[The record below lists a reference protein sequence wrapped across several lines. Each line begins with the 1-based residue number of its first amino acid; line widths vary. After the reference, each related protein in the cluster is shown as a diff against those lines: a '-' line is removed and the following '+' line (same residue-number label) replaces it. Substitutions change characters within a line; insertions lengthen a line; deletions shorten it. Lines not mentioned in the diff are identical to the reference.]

1 MTDKL
6 SRQKLA
12 TYIADQLKAGDSDAL
27 NQLAAYLVETGRTD
41 EADRIV
47 LSAQELLE
55 RDGYVYAE
63 VTTATKLSADM
74 KTKVA
79 DLLQATD
86 IEIKETIDPDV
97 LGGIRVKTPSRLFDA
112 TIARRL
118 QNLRESKV

>member
-12 TYIADQLKAGDSDAL
+12 AYLADQLKAGDKNAL

-47 LSAQELLE
+47 LSAEELLE
-55 RDGYVYAE
+55 RDGHVYAE

-79 DLLQATD
+79 DLLGASD
-86 IEIKETIDPDV
+86 IEIKETLDPTV
-97 LGGIRVKTPSRLFDA
+97 LGGIKIRTPSRILDA

>member
-63 VTTATKLSADM
+63 VTTATKLSAEM

>member
-1 MTDKL
+1 MADKL

-12 TYIADQLKAGDSDAL
+12 AYLASRLQANDKDVL

-55 RDGYVYAE
+55 KDGYVYAE
-63 VTTATKLSADM
+63 VTTASKLSNDM

-79 DLLQATD
+79 ELLQATN
-86 IEIKETIDPDV
+86 IEISETIDPDV
-97 LGGIRVKTPSRLFDA
+97 LGGIKIKTPSRLFDA
-112 TIARRL
+112 TVARRL

>member
-12 TYIADQLKAGDSDAL
+12 TYIANQLKAGNSDAL

>member
-63 VTTATKLSADM
+63 VTTATKLSTDM

>member
-12 TYIADQLKAGDSDAL
+12 TYIADQLKAGNSDAL

>member
-12 TYIADQLKAGDSDAL
+12 AYLADQLKAGDKNAL

-47 LSAQELLE
+47 LSAEELLE

-79 DLLQATD
+79 NLLQASS
-86 IEIKETIDPDV
+86 IEIKETIDPTI
-97 LGGIRVKTPSRLFDA
+97 LGGIKIKTPSRILDA

>member
-12 TYIADQLKAGDSDAL
+12 TYIADQLKAGNSDAL

-41 EADRIV
+41 EAERIV

-63 VTTATKLSADM
+63 VTTATKLSAEM